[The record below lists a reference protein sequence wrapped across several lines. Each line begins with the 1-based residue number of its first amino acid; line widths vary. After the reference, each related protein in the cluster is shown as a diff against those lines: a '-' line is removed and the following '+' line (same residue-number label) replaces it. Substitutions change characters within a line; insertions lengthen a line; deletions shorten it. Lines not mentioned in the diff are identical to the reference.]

1 MPRTSKGREGGRD
14 LREKWSGFYINMKML
29 MLDKEN
35 IDKSKKQGTK
45 DNEL

>member
-1 MPRTSKGREGGRD
+1 
-14 LREKWSGFYINMKML
+14 

-45 DNEL
+45 DNELNSKIHENHN